1 MSVEDTISR
10 PYAQA
15 IFATAIETNSIEEWK
30 NILIFI
36 NAIASYRKIK
46 NFLSGSLSPK
56 YLSTVFIEIGRDII
70 DDNATNLIKLLAE
83 NKRFKILKN
92 ILEKFLKLEASYKNI
107 IIIELISAFPLK
119 EKEINRI
126 REKLEQYLLRK
137 TKLICKVDPNI
148 INGVIIK
155 FNNMVINLS
164 VQNYL
169 NKLSDALHS

>member
-10 PYAQA
+10 PYARA
-15 IFATAIETNSIEEWK
+15 IFETAIQTNSIEEWK

-36 NAIASYRKIK
+36 NTIASYGKIK
-46 NFLSGSLSPK
+46 NFLSSSLSPK
-56 YLSTVFIEIGRDII
+56 YLSTVFIEISRDII
-70 DDNATNLIKLLAE
+70 DDNAINLIKLLAE
-83 NKRFKILKN
+83 NKRFKILNN

-119 EKEINRI
+119 EKEIKKI

-155 FNNMVINLS
+155 FNNMVVNLS

-169 NKLSDALHS
+169 KQLSDALHS